1 MPPKRKAASVSSSS
15 SAKRRRAS
23 STLSPPELEP
33 ETQPEPVPRV
43 AGFDDYRIN
52 LTKGDVLYIPNF
64 VSESESQGWYEA
76 LAALPTWHHPT
87 LRWQYT
93 QLVLETC
100 HIPARTFPP
109 TPHSHPPWTGF
120 AS

>member
-87 LRWQYT
+87 LRVYNRDNGLGKSLAQ
-93 QLVLETC
+93 
-100 HIPARTFPP
+100 
-109 TPHSHPPWTGF
+109 
-120 AS
+120 